1 MKMGG
6 RGVFLSFG
14 AVALLA
20 GGALLVS
27 SARRGWIPHDE
38 GLLAQSAERVLA
50 GELPHRDFDAAY
62 TGGLELLHAAAFR
75 LLGEDLSSLRW
86 TLLAFALAF
95 VCALY
100 VLASRI
106 AAPPLAAALSIAGVA
121 WSLPNYFAAL
131 PSWYVL
137 FLWTFGGVFL
147 SAYARR
153 RRAGWL
159 VAAGACAGLAFL
171 AKTPGI
177 LLLAA
182 AFLFLVFDDQALA
195 AREPPAQPSR
205 SLLWPLAGAL
215 VLFLAGLLA
224 LVARQLGPMEVLLY
238 LVPSAALSG
247 LLLRQ
252 EARLA
257 GGAPRARRLLARG
270 LALAAGA
277 AVPIALFLVPYA
289 LSGSLDD
296 FWRGT
301 FVLPQRRFDH
311 ASFPL
316 PPVWTAAAALPLA
329 IPLALPS
336 AFGRLRPWILG
347 GAAIALGGV
356 LLALAGR
363 EPVYRAIWYAVRPLT
378 PFAVVLGCVTLSRRP
393 LPELAEARDGFLL
406 LGLASLVGL
415 LQYPYAFSVYF
426 CYTAPLVLLATAWTV
441 RERGRAPLAW
451 LYVPTLAFFA
461 AFALLWL
468 NTGWVRTIGGTWVAS
483 PPSRP
488 LELPRAGIEVPLYDG
503 AVYEA
508 LVAEIDRHAA
518 PGEFIYAAP
527 DCPEVYFLS
536 GRRNPTR
543 TFYDVFDED
552 AAQPALREGRLLR
565 TLSERGVR
573 VVVLSASPE
582 FSPRV
587 APGLVEELARRY
599 PMMRTVGHFLVM
611 WRT

>member
-363 EPVYRAIWYAVRPLT
+363 EPVYRAILVRGPAPDPVRGRPGLRHALAAAAARARRGEGRL
-378 PFAVVLGCVTLSRRP
+378 PAAGARLARRP
-393 LPELAEARDGFLL
+393 APVPVRLQRLL
-406 LGLASLVGL
+406 LLHGPA
-415 LQYPYAFSVYF
+415 
-426 CYTAPLVLLATAWTV
+426 
-441 RERGRAPLAW
+441 
-451 LYVPTLAFFA
+451 
-461 AFALLWL
+461 
-468 NTGWVRTIGGTWVAS
+468 
-483 PPSRP
+483 RP
-488 LELPRAGIEVPLYDG
+488 ARHRVDRPRAGP
-503 AVYEA
+503 
-508 LVAEIDRHAA
+508 RAA
-518 PGEFIYAAP
+518 R
-527 DCPEVYFLS
+527 L
-536 GRRNPTR
+536 
-543 TFYDVFDED
+543 
-552 AAQPALREGRLLR
+552 ALRADPRVL
-565 TLSERGVR
+565 RGVR
-573 VVVLSASPE
+573 APVAEHRLGAHHRRHVGGEPAEPAARAA
-582 FSPRV
+582 PRGDRG
-587 APGLVEELARRY
+587 AALRRGRLRG
-599 PMMRTVGHFLVM
+599 PR
-611 WRT
+611 RRD